1 MASVS
6 RRQDSHKVPYWAP
19 APPSCKLSPQLPDNH
34 EKWQQCQWHPDQA
47 ALAKNTSWCHF
58 SALMYE
64 HSVSLI
70 LAKSPS
76 PPYSQTIIIHAMAY
90 LQTVS
95 RKNAADTPSYPVTE
109 SSQLQFLWPLKQT
122 LWQSPLQLTTICQP
136 TAINRMPTMWMS
148 IKDLIWSSNT
158 LHLMHTDWT
167 TEVGLHQIPAKYSF
181 QNFHAHGMLIPYKVQ
196 QKRSSCRQWTCN
208 KKPATSSR
216 RSLQL
221 EKRKDK
227 SFLTNGHQKID

>member
-1 MASVS
+1 
-6 RRQDSHKVPYWAP
+6 
-19 APPSCKLSPQLPDNH
+19 
-34 EKWQQCQWHPDQA
+34 
-47 ALAKNTSWCHF
+47 
-58 SALMYE
+58 
-64 HSVSLI
+64 
-70 LAKSPS
+70 
-76 PPYSQTIIIHAMAY
+76 MAY

-122 LWQSPLQLTTICQP
+122 LWQSPLQSTTICQP

-148 IKDLIWSSNT
+148 IKDLIWSSNM

-167 TEVGLHQIPAKYSF
+167 TEVGLHRIPAKYSF

-208 KKPATSSR
+208 KNLQQAPEEAC
-216 RSLQL
+216 SLKR
-221 EKRKDK
+221 EKTNHSWLMDIRKLTKGK
-227 SFLTNGHQKID
+227 SWQHW